1 MDLILLELTLYQL
14 NRSTQ
19 NGFDDK
25 RKGRA
30 PRMNLTNVRYTP
42 TMENGKQGLT
52 VNSDCISGDSGNH
65 YQQVIV
71 FQKVTLLPEDG
82 PNARTFET
90 SDGKQIHVDNYSLQ
104 SADVKVRCNCLDF
117 YWRFTNFN
125 FKQRALQGDP
135 NPPYVRKTQNRP
147 PANPMQKPGICK
159 HIYQLLKT
167 VVPDAYNH

>member
-19 NGFDDK
+19 NGFDAK
-25 RKGRA
+25 RKQAA
-30 PRMNLTNVRYTP
+30 PRMNLTNVKYTP

-52 VNSDCISGDSGNH
+52 VTSDCISGDSGNH
-65 YQQVIV
+65 YKQVIV
-71 FQKVTLLPEDG
+71 FQKVKLLPEDS
-82 PNARTFET
+82 PQARTFEGP
-90 SDGKQIHVDNYSLQ
+90 DGQPFHVDNYSLQ
-104 SADVKVRCNCLDF
+104 AADVKVRCNCLDF

-135 NPPYVRKTQNRP
+135 NPPYVRKTNRP
-147 PANPMQKPGICK
+147 PVNPMQKPGICK

-167 VVPDAYNH
+167 VVPDAYQY